1 MSSYDLVLCTQP
13 GAKQPWRS
21 HSNAIRKDWVAT
33 HNRTTRKKVG
43 KTTPELAVPMRGRS
57 DHDPSITGTVS
68 KPSAGQ
74 ASPSIFRDTFLYCKT
89 EHFVHLLSL
98 KNGFRA
104 TLPSVWKLKMW
115 NSAFVR
121 DLPQSLKA
129 EDVKTKLSCK
139 TSLKSWKLKMWK
151 QSFRARPPSKSESW
165 RCENEAVLQDFPQ
178 KLKAEDVKTKLSC
191 ETSLKKW
198 KWKMWK
204 RSFRARP
211 PSKSDS
217 GRSEN
222 EAFVRDVP
230 KKVTVENVKT
240 KLSCETSFKFWKFK
254 FWKWIAWPNIIWC
267 FLQITLALVS
277 GHRFLLT

>member
-1 MSSYDLVLCTQP
+1 MHAAPAPSNLDAAIP
-13 GAKQPWRS
+13 MRFAKTELQHTIELR
-21 HSNAIRKDWVAT
+21 A
-33 HNRTTRKKVG
+33 KKVG
-43 KTTPELAVPMRGRS
+43 KTTPELAVPMRGRP

-74 ASPSIFRDTFLYCKT
+74 ASPSIFRDTFCTAKQSISCICYLSKT
-89 EHFVHLLSL
+89 YFVQHF
-98 KNGFRA
+98 
-104 TLPSVWKLKMW
+104 
-115 NSAFVR
+115 
-121 DLPQSLKA
+121 PQKLKA
-129 EDVKTKLSCK
+129 EDVKTKLSCE
-139 TSLKSWKLKMWK
+139 TSLKVWKLKMWKRSCPARLPSKSWKLKMWK

-204 RSFRARP
+204 RSFGARP

-230 KKVTVENVKT
+230 KKVTLENVKT

-267 FLQITLALVS
+267 FFESPLHWSLDI
-277 GHRFLLT
+277 GFC